1 VVLEV
6 IVLTQVTNNTPLK
19 AKTTEKVIKITTLTR
34 EDVLMP
40 LKEENSTIVESI
52 IIILTI
58 TNMKM
63 SEFFLVRLMDK

>member
-1 VVLEV
+1 MVLEV

-63 SEFFLVRLMDK
+63 SEFFLVRLVGN